1 MSAQSM
7 TSRPNIVWITLES
20 TRADHTTMGG
30 YDRDTTPNILRI
42 ANSDGG
48 RSFSK
53 AYSHGIWTLASSAS
67 ILTATYP
74 SRHGAGMTGDAIPS
88 ALPTVA
94 ERFKE
99 VGYDTACISPNSH
112 LSSATG
118 LDRGFD
124 EFVWLSKST
133 LREAVGLK
141 TVLSYLRNLRRHGGG
156 LTLDTRK
163 HGTDYMLTRL
173 ARRWLEERRQASA
186 PIFMYLHYGGP
197 HHPYYPPDRFLEKFA
212 GDVGLSMDEI
222 KAVGLDHHE
231 KLYEHMAANSPF
243 SAEEWR
249 ALAALY
255 DGEIAHADEFV
266 GELFE
271 TVQALDIGETVFV
284 VTADHGELFG
294 ESGLLAH
301 QLVTNEAVSHV
312 PLVTHG
318 LEPALAYEGELLQH
332 ADVMTTLLA
341 MVGAPTEGTQG
352 IDMRT
357 DHREFAVVQRGADR
371 CRQNVDELLGLNP
384 QFDASRFPDSTLTA
398 LFTPEFKYQHSD
410 DGTGLFR
417 LPDESTD
424 VSDDYPDVE
433 AELQAEL
440 TRWFETQ
447 GVPVTD
453 QRQTGKFTAEMREQL
468 ADLGYLV
475 D

>member
-1 MSAQSM
+1 M
-7 TSRPNIVWITLES
+7 TAHPNIVWITLES

-30 YDRDTTPNILRI
+30 YDRETTPNVQRI
-42 ANSDGG
+42 ADSDGG
-48 RSFSK
+48 RYFSNC
-53 AYSHGIWTLASSAS
+53 YSHGIWTLASSAS

-74 SRHGAGMTGDAIPS
+74 SHHGAGMTGEAIPT

-94 ERFKE
+94 ERFKQ

-133 LREAVGLK
+133 LRQSVGLK
-141 TVLSYLRNLRRHGGG
+141 TILSYVRNIGTHGGG

-163 HGTDYMLTRL
+163 HGTDYMLNKL
-173 ARRWLEERRQASA
+173 ALRWLRARETKSA
-186 PIFMYLHYGGP
+186 PLFLYLHYGGP
-197 HHPYYPPDRFLEKFA
+197 HHPYYPPDRYLEQFA
-212 GDVGLSMDEI
+212 DDTGLSMDEI
-222 KAVGLDHHE
+222 KAIGLDHHDN
-231 KLYEHMAANSPF
+231 LYEHMAADSPF

-255 DGEIAHADEFV
+255 DGEIAHVDEFV
-266 GELFE
+266 GELFD
-271 TVQALDIGETVFV
+271 TVQTLDIGDTVFV
-284 VTADHGELFG
+284 ITSDHGELFG

-318 LEPALAYEGELLQH
+318 LDPALAYEGELVQH

-352 IDMRT
+352 IDFQT
-357 DHREFAVVQRGADR
+357 GHRDVAIVQRGADR
-371 CRQNVDELLGLNP
+371 CRQNVNKLLELNP
-384 QFDASRFPDSTLTA
+384 DFDASRFPDSTLTA
-398 LFTPEFKYQHSD
+398 LFTHEFKYQHSD
-410 DGTGLFR
+410 DGTELFR
-417 LPDESTD
+417 LPDETTD
-424 VSDDYPDVE
+424 VSETYSAE
-433 AELQAEL
+433 KAELNEAFVA
-440 TRWFETQ
+440 WSATQ
-447 GVPVTD
+447 GTPVTD
-453 QRQTGKFTAEMREQL
+453 QRQKGKFTNEMREQL